1 MNTTLVHVPTHA
13 AFIHLL
19 TVFHV
24 VGALVAL
31 CIVISLAKV
40 MSGGRRR
47 PSRLPHPQRPAQRR
61 QLLGRAC
68 HGVVVAAVWVPIYPI
83 GWLVANRR
91 YPLVAPALRT
101 LEEEAAACHHRL
113 GHLLCV
119 PFLLWPQWLV
129 RCAGCG
135 AYLHAREVPS
145 VRGDGVDLKIVRSTL
160 TGRCPARYLVAPPGS
175 STPPATVLAPPLEAA
190 APAQPLDTTDH
201 KTA

>member
-1 MNTTLVHVPTHA
+1 MDTTLAHAPTHA
-13 AFIHLL
+13 GFIHLL
-19 TVFHV
+19 TVSHA

-31 CIVISLAKV
+31 CTVVSLAKV

-47 PSRLPHPQRPAQRR
+47 PLRVPQPQRPAHRR
-61 QLLGRAC
+61 QLIGRAC
-68 HGVVVAAVWVPIYPI
+68 RCVVVAVVWVPIYPI

-91 YPLVAPALRT
+91 YPVVAPVLRT
-101 LEEEAAACHHRL
+101 LEEDAAACHHRL
-113 GHLLCV
+113 GHLLCF
-119 PFLLWPQWLV
+119 PFLLWPQWIV

-135 AYLHAREVPS
+135 AYIHAREVLS

-175 STPPATVLAPPLEAA
+175 STPPATVLAPTLEAA
-190 APAQPLDTTDH
+190 APAQPLDTMDH